1 VSLSSAQIGRCGEL
15 LVQYELFLRG
25 VERIEV
31 PVILD
36 GREIARIIA
45 DRLPSALRTMGT
57 L

>member
-1 VSLSSAQIGRCGEL
+1 
-15 LVQYELFLRG
+15 